1 MASAGA
7 GDTVTPPVADEFLRQ
22 QDIYRSRGANVPS
35 GYVIDRSLLSYAFV
49 LPTAFRSEL
58 GNLGPADRW
67 LDIGAG
73 EGRAILDYC
82 TSRYDAML
90 PGKSKRKARSVAISI
105 EDRRTHRWHHTAKRL
120 EPDQISYLH
129 GKRLREYA
137 PEELGRFRLITDV
150 MGGFSYAADL
160 SLFIEK
166 TLDVLATDGSFFTVL
181 QDVRSEHRTNS
192 PYYPDAPFLTEI
204 VATDGT
210 EITMCAWLK
219 RIKCAEVSCE
229 FKKDMQPPIEVY
241 RIHKTCNETLVPKLT
256 MVHFQA
262 GTPPERRFRL
272 VHSAP
277 RADP

>member
-1 MASAGA
+1 MAGHRRRR
-7 GDTVTPPVADEFLRQ
+7 G
-22 QDIYRSRGANVPS
+22 SRDS
-35 GYVIDRSLLSYAFV
+35 GLLHVQVRCDAS
-49 LPTAFRSEL
+49 
-58 GNLGPADRW
+58 
-67 LDIGAG
+67 G
-73 EGRAILDYC
+73 EEQTQGQVR
-82 TSRYDAML
+82 RHF
-90 PGKSKRKARSVAISI
+90 
-105 EDRRTHRWHHTAKRL
+105 DRRPPDTSLAHTAKRL